1 MDFTELT
8 RPPYRDEPSIDD
20 DERARRLACRVFLL
34 GRSQSVPTE
43 FMPVFRRVAK
53 AVGDDIDRLNVGEQ
67 RELRR
72 MARQSARA
80 ARQAQPKIGGKLPA
94 SPAGNDKCK

>member
-1 MDFTELT
+1 MDFPELT
-8 RPPYRDEPSIDD
+8 RPPYRDEPSIDDD

-43 FMPVFRRVAK
+43 FMPAFRRVAK
-53 AVGDDIDRLNVGEQ
+53 VVGDDIGRLTAGEQ

-72 MARQSARA
+72 MARTTR
-80 ARQAQPKIGGKLPA
+80 
-94 SPAGNDKCK
+94 